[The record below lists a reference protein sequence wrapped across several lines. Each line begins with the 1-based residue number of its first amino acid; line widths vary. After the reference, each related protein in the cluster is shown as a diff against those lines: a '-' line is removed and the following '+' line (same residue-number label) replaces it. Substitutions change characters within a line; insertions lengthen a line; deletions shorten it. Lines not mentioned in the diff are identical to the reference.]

1 MNMTRLLAE
10 VQSDFITTFFPIL
23 RYVLFFIILA
33 ASVTIIVAIM
43 MQKESAGGTDILTGK
58 QESYYS
64 QNKGGSREGRITRL
78 IYICV
83 GLLVVLSILFFVTF
97 NIYDGEYI

>member
-64 QNKGGSREGRITRL
+64 QNKGSTKEGRLKKLTMIMA
-78 IYICV
+78 IVIAVCI
-83 GLLVVLSILFFVTF
+83 VLYFVTELI
-97 NIYDGEYI
+97 NKSV